1 VLAVDEIAELGGVAL
16 DSLERNSSE
25 QSSPELDSANRNSLA
40 NQNSLANRNSTDQD
54 SLELARDIVGVIA
67 DQKGEDVLLLDIQEV
82 SILADYFIIGSVN
95 STRQA
100 KAVIEELKQG
110 TKHRFDVRP
119 FRIEG
124 DANSGWVLMD
134 YGSVVVHLFT
144 PEMRAYYDLEGLWR
158 GGRVVV
164 RML

>member
-1 VLAVDEIAELGGVAL
+1 MRWPLGQVAELGGVAL
-16 DSLERNSSE
+16 DSLERNSLE
-25 QSSPELDSANRNSLA
+25 QSAPELDSANRNSLA
-40 NQNSLANRNSTDQD
+40 NQNSANRNSTDQD
-54 SLELARDIVGVIA
+54 SLELARDIVDVIA
-67 DQKGEDVLLLDIQEV
+67 EQKGEDVLLLDIQEV

-100 KAVIEELKQG
+100 KAVIEEVKQG
-110 TKHRFDVRP
+110 TKQRFDVRP

-144 PEMRAYYDLEGLWR
+144 PETRAYYDLEGLWR